1 MPYTQDEGGRINNF
15 AVEPRLYRAEA
26 PTSTEKR
33 NYLILAAIA
42 VGLVAGLIAVAIF
55 ASGASA

>member
-15 AVEPRLYRAEA
+15 AVEPRVYSVQA
-26 PTSTEKR
+26 PTPNEKR

-42 VGLVAGLIAVAIF
+42 VLLVGGLIAVAVL
-55 ASGASA
+55 ASGVSA

>member
-15 AVEPRLYRAEA
+15 AVEPRVYQAAEA
-26 PTSTEKR
+26 TPTEKR
-33 NYLILAAIA
+33 NYVILATIA
-42 VGLVAGLIAVAIF
+42 VLLVAGLIAVAVI